1 MSRRRQNDDEDETQ
15 TKRRRG
21 APLISDVEKK
31 LQEVIGKVGEK
42 VCTNSRTLETK
53 ISKSQSTGSSITMNL
68 EKLTEFLTD
77 DLDKYRTS
85 IIDIVAGCAIYL
97 PNRVTVYTTLVGLL
111 NAKNFNFG
119 GEVVEKLI
127 AEQQDLLTKQKYQ
140 EAQNVAIFLCDLGN
154 SGVLTAQSIGEYLES
169 FISAAFEENMPQVRN
184 DYYIQTVLRCLPWI
198 GKELTEKSPEQM
210 ENIVE
215 AVGKYLELRNKN
227 HVTLLQVWSSTDQ
240 EQEDY
245 LESLSAQIE
254 QLRALNWTENHI
266 PRYYKDFEAI
276 LADALQHN
284 LPSFASPD
292 HTSDMIYP
300 YPLVVFRLF
309 QDSDCSSFSDKPLPG
324 GHSIDRF
331 LFEGEIS
338 WIIEKNQFNRKS
350 CARELLAFAEE
361 NPSVPIGF
369 LIFETIFGQM
379 LRLPHAPYPAIFHC
393 SLVLELLKLKPDDYP
408 SILVQTVEV
417 IYRRADSMQPICLDR
432 MVDWFSF
439 HLSNFQYRYTWPDWK
454 DCLTKDAY
462 SGSQIFLR
470 EVIEKCRRLGS
481 YEKIIAALPS
491 DFVKIHPCSPDVR
504 YLIDE
509 EDTALVQRAETFTQ
523 MFQERQPAE
532 AFLNE
537 LKSAEGSE
545 ELPYNINEFGL
556 FVMVMLKMASKTF
569 SHNFSALFRYQATL
583 KTVCDAS
590 EQYQEK
596 LLETL
601 FSCWKSNQQMLMI
614 LTDKLLKMQVIDCSA
629 VVAWLFDEKMWAEH
643 NRQWLF
649 EVLNQA
655 LEKLTRQINVV
666 EKDIKE
672 LTERVEN
679 KGTDDVKEEE
689 MEAEE
694 EKNEK
699 LKQDVDDLENH
710 KEKLERMVTFQKGLF
725 NDFLIAFVEEIKIAG
740 ANTSEMDGSGDTA
753 GRQSPKFQWLKGRF
767 CHVLL
772 AHAETLLK
780 HSSSIAEEVFTEGA
794 DPSVTECFNQFQSLR
809 F

>member
-1 MSRRRQNDDEDETQ
+1 MSRRRQNDEEDEIQ
-15 TKRRRG
+15 MKRRRG
-21 APLISDVEKK
+21 APLIGDVEKK
-31 LQEVIGKVGEK
+31 LQEVIGKVGDK
-42 VCTNSRTLETK
+42 N
-53 ISKSQSTGSSITMNL
+53 TGSSIEANL
-68 EKLTEFLTD
+68 EKLTAFLHD
-77 DLDKYRTS
+77 DLEKYRSS

-119 GEVVEKLI
+119 GDVVEKLI
-127 AEQQDLLTKQKYQ
+127 AEQQDLLLKQKYQ
-140 EAQNVAIFLCDLGN
+140 EAQNLAIFLCDLGN

-169 FISAAFEENMPQVRN
+169 FIAAAFEENMPQVRN

-198 GKELTEKSPEQM
+198 GKELTEKAQEQM

-215 AVGKYLELRNKN
+215 AVGKYLEMRNKN
-227 HVTLLQVWSSTDQ
+227 HVPLLRVWREGSTDQ

-254 QLRALNWTENHI
+254 NLRTANWMQNHI
-266 PRYYKDFEAI
+266 PRYYNTFEAV
-276 LADALQHN
+276 LQDALQHN
-284 LPSFASPD
+284 LPSFSSPE

-309 QDSDCSSFSDKPLPG
+309 QDADCGTDSQLPS

-350 CARELLAFAEE
+350 CARELLAFADE
-361 NPSVPIGF
+361 NPTAPVGF

-393 SLVLELLKLKPDDYP
+393 SLVLELLKLKPNDYP
-408 SILVQTVEV
+408 NILCKTVDL
-417 IYRRADSMQPICLDR
+417 IFSRADSMQPICIDR

-439 HLSNFQYRYTWPDWK
+439 HLSNFQYRYTWDEWK
-454 DCLTKDAY
+454 DCISNDEF
-462 SGSQIFLR
+462 SGRQVFLR

-491 DFVKIHPCSPDVR
+491 DFVKIHPASPEIR
-504 YLIDE
+504 YLLDE
-509 EDTALVQRAETFTQ
+509 EDAMSQRAETFTQ
-523 MFQERQPAE
+523 MFQERQPAD
-532 AFLNE
+532 AFLKE
-537 LKSAEGSE
+537 LKSTDEND
-545 ELPYNINEFGL
+545 ELPYNINEFGV
-556 FVMVMLKMASKTF
+556 FVTVMLKMASKTY
-569 SHNFSALFRYQATL
+569 SHNFSALFRYKDTL
-583 KTVCDAS
+583 KTVCDAA

-601 FSCWKSNQQMLMI
+601 YSCWKSNQQMLMI
-614 LTDKLLKMQVIDCSA
+614 LTDKLLKMQIIDCSS
-629 VVAWLFDEKMWAEH
+629 VVGWLFDEKMWQEH

-666 EKDIKE
+666 EKDIKD
-672 LTERVEN
+672 LTEKVES
-679 KGTDDVKEEE
+679 KEKVTEAGDVKMEEE
-689 MEAEE
+689 TVVD
-694 EKNEK
+694 EK
-699 LKQDVDDLENH
+699 LKGEMEELENH
-710 KEKLERMVTFQKGLF
+710 KEKLDRMVSFQRNLF
-725 NDFLIAFVEEIKIAG
+725 NDFLIAFVEEIKSA
-740 ANTSEMDGSGDTA
+740 ATNTSEMDGSGDV
-753 GRQSPKFQWLKGRF
+753 GGSESSKFLWLRGRF

-780 HSSSIAEEVFTEGA
+780 HSSSIAEEVFSEGA
-794 DPSVTECFNQFQSLR
+794 DPNISECFNQFQSLR

>member
-1 MSRRRQNDDEDETQ
+1 MMNRRRQIEDEDETQ

-21 APLISDVEKK
+21 APLITDVEKK
-31 LQEVIGKVGEK
+31 LQEIIGRVGDKNAGASIE
-42 VCTNSRTLETK
+42 TNLD
-53 ISKSQSTGSSITMNL
+53 
-68 EKLTEFLTD
+68 KLTTFLHD
-77 DLDKYRTS
+77 DLDKYRAP
-85 IIDIVAGCAIYL
+85 IIDIIAGCAIYL
-97 PNRVTVYTTLVGLL
+97 PNCVTVYTTLVGLL

-119 GEVVEKLI
+119 GDVVERLI

-140 EAQNVAIFLCDLGN
+140 EAQNLAIFLCDLGN

-169 FISAAFEENMPQVRN
+169 FIAASFEENMPQVRN

-198 GKELTEKSPEQM
+198 GKQLTEKAPEQL
-210 ENIVE
+210 ENILE
-215 AVGKYLELRNKN
+215 AVGKYLEMRNKS
-227 HVTLLQVWSSTDQ
+227 HVPLLQVWRETDQ

-245 LESLSAQIE
+245 LESLSAQIDN
-254 QLRALNWTENHI
+254 LKAANWMENHI
-266 PRYYKDFEAI
+266 PRHYIGFENV
-276 LADALQHN
+276 LQDALQHN
-284 LPSFASPD
+284 LPSFASPE

-309 QDSDCSSFSDKPLPG
+309 QDSDCAAFSSKPLPG
-324 GHSIDRF
+324 GRSIDRF

-338 WIIEKNQFNRKS
+338 WIIEKNQFNRKT

-379 LRLPHAPYPAIFHC
+379 LRLPHSPYPAVFHC
-393 SLVLELLKLKPDDYP
+393 ALILELLKVKPDEYP
-408 SILVQTVEV
+408 QILVQSVDV
-417 IYRRADSMQPICLDR
+417 MYRRADSMQPICLDR

-454 DCLTKDAY
+454 ECLDNDEF
-462 SGSQIFLR
+462 SGKQIFFR
-470 EVIEKCRRLGS
+470 ETIEKCRRLGS
-481 YEKIIAALPS
+481 YDKIIASLPP
-491 DFVKIHPCSPDVR
+491 DFTKIHPCSPDIR
-504 YLIDE
+504 YVIDE
-509 EDTALVQRAETFTQ
+509 NDTALVQRAETFTQ

-537 LKSAEGSE
+537 MKSTDEND

-569 SHNFSALFRYQATL
+569 SHNFSALFRYQSAL

-614 LTDKLLKMQVIDCSA
+614 LTDKLLKMQIIDCSS
-629 VVAWLFDEKMWAEH
+629 VVGWLFDEKMWPEH

-672 LTERVEN
+672 LTEKVEN
-679 KGTDDVKEEE
+679 KVKEETE
-689 MEAEE
+689 ETEAKMEEDEAKEDTHAKDVEE
-694 EKNEK
+694 
-699 LKQDVDDLENH
+699 LEGH

-725 NDFLIAFVEEIKIAG
+725 NDFLIAFVEEIKMSAT
-740 ANTSEMDGSGDTA
+740 NTSEMDGSGDTSGA
-753 GRQSPKFQWLKGRF
+753 QTPKFLWLKGRF

>member
-1 MSRRRQNDDEDETQ
+1 MSRRRQNDEEDEIQ
-15 TKRRRG
+15 MKRRRG
-21 APLISDVEKK
+21 APLIGDVEKK
-31 LQEVIGKVGEK
+31 LQEVIGKVGDK
-42 VCTNSRTLETK
+42 N
-53 ISKSQSTGSSITMNL
+53 TGSSIEANL
-68 EKLTEFLTD
+68 EKLTAFLHD
-77 DLDKYRTS
+77 DLEKYRSS

-119 GEVVEKLI
+119 GDVVEKLI
-127 AEQQDLLTKQKYQ
+127 AEQQDLLLKQKYQ
-140 EAQNVAIFLCDLGN
+140 EAQNLAIFLCDLGN

-169 FISAAFEENMPQVRN
+169 FIAAAFEENMPQVRN

-198 GKELTEKSPEQM
+198 GKELTEKAQEQM

-215 AVGKYLELRNKN
+215 AVGKYLEMRNKN
-227 HVTLLQVWSSTDQ
+227 HVPLLRVWREGSTDQ

-254 QLRALNWTENHI
+254 NLRTANWMQNHI
-266 PRYYKDFEAI
+266 PRYYNTFEAV
-276 LADALQHN
+276 LQDALQHN
-284 LPSFASPD
+284 LPSFSSPE

-309 QDSDCSSFSDKPLPG
+309 QDADCGTDSQLPG

-350 CARELLAFAEE
+350 CARELLAFADE
-361 NPSVPIGF
+361 NPTAPVGF

-393 SLVLELLKLKPDDYP
+393 SLVLELLKLKPNDYP
-408 SILVQTVEV
+408 NILCKTVDL
-417 IYRRADSMQPICLDR
+417 IFSRADSMQPICIDR

-439 HLSNFQYRYTWPDWK
+439 HLSNFQYRYTWDEWK
-454 DCLTKDAY
+454 DCISNDEF
-462 SGSQIFLR
+462 SGRQVFLR

-491 DFVKIHPCSPDVR
+491 DFVKIHPASPEIR
-504 YLIDE
+504 YLLDE
-509 EDTALVQRAETFTQ
+509 EDAMSQRAETFTQ
-523 MFQERQPAE
+523 MFQERQPAD
-532 AFLNE
+532 AFLKE
-537 LKSAEGSE
+537 LKSTDEND
-545 ELPYNINEFGL
+545 ELPYNISEFGV
-556 FVMVMLKMASKTF
+556 FVTVMLKMASKTY
-569 SHNFSALFRYQATL
+569 SHNFSALFRYKDTL
-583 KTVCDAS
+583 KTVCDAA

-601 FSCWKSNQQMLMI
+601 YSCWKSNQQMLMI
-614 LTDKLLKMQVIDCSA
+614 LTDKLLKMQIIDCSS
-629 VVAWLFDEKMWAEH
+629 VVGWLFDEKMWQEH

-666 EKDIKE
+666 EKDIKD
-672 LTERVEN
+672 LTEKVES
-679 KGTDDVKEEE
+679 KEKVTEAGDVKMEEE
-689 MEAEE
+689 TVVD
-694 EKNEK
+694 EK
-699 LKQDVDDLENH
+699 LKGEMEELENH
-710 KEKLERMVTFQKGLF
+710 KEKLDRMVSFQRNLF
-725 NDFLIAFVEEIKIAG
+725 NDFLIAFVEEIKSA
-740 ANTSEMDGSGDTA
+740 ATNTSEMDGSGDV
-753 GRQSPKFQWLKGRF
+753 GGSESSKFLWLRGRF

-780 HSSSIAEEVFTEGA
+780 HSSSIAEEVFSEGA
-794 DPSVTECFNQFQSLR
+794 DPNISECFNQFQSLR

>member
-1 MSRRRQNDDEDETQ
+1 M
-15 TKRRRG
+15 KRRRG
-21 APLISDVEKK
+21 APLISDVERK
-31 LQEVIGKVGEK
+31 LQEVIGKVGDK
-42 VCTNSRTLETK
+42 N
-53 ISKSQSTGSSITMNL
+53 TGSSIEANL
-68 EKLTEFLTD
+68 EKLTEFLHG
-77 DLDKYRTS
+77 DLDKYRAT

-119 GEVVEKLI
+119 GDVVEKLI

-140 EAQNVAIFLCDLGN
+140 EAQNLAIFLCDLGN

-198 GKELTEKSPEQM
+198 GKELTEKAQEQM

-215 AVGKYLELRNKN
+215 AIGKYLESRNKT
-227 HVTLLQVWSSTDQ
+227 HVPLLQVWQEGSTDL

-245 LESLSAQIE
+245 LDSLSAQIE
-254 QLRALNWTENHI
+254 TLRKANWTENHI
-266 PRYYKDFEAI
+266 PRYYSAFETV
-276 LADALQHN
+276 LQDALQHN
-284 LPSFASPD
+284 LPSFSSPE
-292 HTSDMIYP
+292 HHSEMIYP

-309 QDSDCSSFSDKPLPG
+309 QDSDCEKFADAPLPG

-331 LFEGEIS
+331 LFEGEIA
-338 WIIEKNQFNRKS
+338 WIIEKNQFNRKT
-350 CARELLAFAEE
+350 CARELVAFAAE
-361 NPSVPIGF
+361 NPAAPVGF

-393 SLVLELLKLKPDDYP
+393 SLVLELLKVKPEDFP
-408 SILVQTVEV
+408 NILVKTVDL
-417 IYRRADSMQPICLDR
+417 IFSRADSMQPICIDR

-439 HLSNFQYRYTWPDWK
+439 HLSNFQYRYTWDEWK
-454 DCLTKDAY
+454 SCIDKEEFA
-462 SGSQIFLR
+462 GSQIFLR

-481 YEKIIAALPS
+481 YEKIITALPK
-491 DFVKIHPCSPDVR
+491 DFVKIHPCNPEVR
-504 YLIDE
+504 YPIDE
-509 EDTALVQRAETFTQ
+509 EDKALTQRAETFTQ
-523 MFQERQPAE
+523 MFQERQPAD

-537 LKSAEGSE
+537 MKSGEE
-545 ELPYNINEFGL
+545 NDELPYNINEFGV
-556 FVMVMLKMASKTF
+556 FITVMLKMASKTY
-569 SHNFSALFRYQATL
+569 SHNFSALFRYQAVL
-583 KTVCDAS
+583 KTVCDVS

-601 FSCWKSNQQMLMI
+601 YACWKTNQQMLMI

-629 VVAWLFDEKMWAEH
+629 VVGWLFDEKMWPEH

-666 EKDIKE
+666 EKDIRD
-672 LTERVEN
+672 LTEKVDGKS
-679 KGTDDVKEEE
+679 KGDNEDGDEKMEEE
-689 MEAEE
+689 SAQE
-694 EKNEK
+694 EKG
-699 LKQDVDDLENH
+699 KQDIEDLENH
-710 KEKLERMVTFQKGLF
+710 KEKLERMVSFQKGLF
-725 NDFLIAFVEEIKIAG
+725 NDLLIAFVEEIKAAG
-740 ANTSEMDGSGDTA
+740 TNTSEMDGSGDND
-753 GRQSPKFQWLKGRF
+753 GSQSSKFMWLRGRF
-767 CHVLL
+767 CHILL

-780 HSSSIAEEVFTEGA
+780 HSSSIAEEVFSEGA
-794 DPSVTECFNQFQSLR
+794 DPSITECFNQFQSLR

>member
-1 MSRRRQNDDEDETQ
+1 MSRRRQNDEEDEIQ
-15 TKRRRG
+15 MKRRRG
-21 APLISDVEKK
+21 VPLIGDVEKK
-31 LQEVIGKVGEK
+31 LQEVIGKVGDK
-42 VCTNSRTLETK
+42 N
-53 ISKSQSTGSSITMNL
+53 TGSSIEANL
-68 EKLTEFLTD
+68 EKLTAFLHD
-77 DLDKYRTS
+77 DLEKYRSS

-119 GEVVEKLI
+119 GDVVEKLI
-127 AEQQDLLTKQKYQ
+127 AEQQDLLLKQKYQ
-140 EAQNVAIFLCDLGN
+140 EAQNLAIFLCDLGN

-169 FISAAFEENMPQVRN
+169 FIAAAFEENMPQVRN

-198 GKELTEKSPEQM
+198 GKELTEKAQEQM

-215 AVGKYLELRNKN
+215 AVGKYLEMRNKN
-227 HVTLLQVWSSTDQ
+227 HVPLLRVWREGSTDQ

-254 QLRALNWTENHI
+254 NLRTANWMENHI
-266 PRYYKDFEAI
+266 PRYYKAFEAV
-276 LADALQHN
+276 LQDALQHN
-284 LPSFASPD
+284 LPSFSSPE

-309 QDSDCSSFSDKPLPG
+309 QDSDCGADSHLPG

-350 CARELLAFAEE
+350 CARELLAFADE
-361 NPSVPIGF
+361 NPTAPVGF

-408 SILVQTVEV
+408 NILCKTVDL
-417 IYRRADSMQPICLDR
+417 IFSRADSMQPICIDR

-439 HLSNFQYRYTWPDWK
+439 HLSNFQYRYTWDEWK
-454 DCLTKDAY
+454 DCISNDEF
-462 SGSQIFLR
+462 SGRQVFLR

-491 DFVKIHPCSPDVR
+491 DFVKIHPASPEIR
-504 YLIDE
+504 YLLDE
-509 EDTALVQRAETFTQ
+509 EDAMSQRAETFTQ
-523 MFQERQPAE
+523 MFQERQPAD
-532 AFLNE
+532 AFLKE
-537 LKSAEGSE
+537 LKSTDEND
-545 ELPYNINEFGL
+545 ELPYNINEFGV
-556 FVMVMLKMASKTF
+556 FVTVMLKMASKTY
-569 SHNFSALFRYQATL
+569 SHNFSALFRYKDTL

-601 FSCWKSNQQMLMI
+601 YSCWKSNQQMLMI
-614 LTDKLLKMQVIDCSA
+614 LTDKLLKMQIIDCSS
-629 VVAWLFDEKMWAEH
+629 VVGWLFDEKMWQEH

-666 EKDIKE
+666 EKDIKDLAE
-672 LTERVEN
+672 KVESKEKVTEA
-679 KGTDDVKEEE
+679 GDVKMEEE
-689 MEAEE
+689 IVED
-694 EKNEK
+694 EK
-699 LKQDVDDLENH
+699 LKGEMEELENH
-710 KEKLERMVTFQKGLF
+710 KEKLDRMVSFQRNLF
-725 NDFLIAFVEEIKIAG
+725 NDFLIAFVEEIKSA
-740 ANTSEMDGSGDTA
+740 ATNTSEMDGSGDV
-753 GRQSPKFQWLKGRF
+753 GGSESSKFLWLRGRF

-780 HSSSIAEEVFTEGA
+780 HSSSIAEEVFSEGA
-794 DPSVTECFNQFQSLR
+794 DPNITECFNQFQSLR

>member
-1 MSRRRQNDDEDETQ
+1 M
-15 TKRRRG
+15 KRRRG

-31 LQEVIGKVGEK
+31 LQEVIGRVGDK
-42 VCTNSRTLETK
+42 N
-53 ISKSQSTGSSITMNL
+53 TGASIEANL
-68 EKLTEFLTD
+68 DKLTSFLHD
-77 DLDKYRTS
+77 DLDKYRTT
-85 IIDIVAGCAIYL
+85 IIDIVAGCAIFL

-119 GEVVEKLI
+119 GDVVERLI
-127 AEQQDLLTKQKYQ
+127 AEQQDLLSKQKYQ
-140 EAQNVAIFLCDLGN
+140 EAQNLAIFLCDLGN

-169 FISAAFEENMPQVRN
+169 FIAAAFEENMPQVRN

-198 GKELTEKSPEQM
+198 GKELSEKALEQM
-210 ENIVE
+210 DNILE
-215 AVGKYLELRNKN
+215 AVGKYLEMRNKS
-227 HVTLLQVWSSTDQ
+227 HVALLQVWREGTTDQ

-254 QLRALNWTENHI
+254 NLKAANWMENHI
-266 PRYYKDFEAI
+266 PRHYIGFETT

-284 LPSFASPD
+284 LPSFASPE
-292 HTSDMIYP
+292 HTPEMIYP

-324 GHSIDRF
+324 GRSIDRF
-331 LFEGEIS
+331 LFEGEIA
-338 WIIEKNQFNRKS
+338 WIIEKNRFNRKT

-379 LRLPHAPYPAIFHC
+379 LRLPHAPYPAVFHC
-393 SLVLELLKLKPDDYP
+393 SLILELLKLKPDDYP
-408 SILVQTVEV
+408 QILVQTVDL
-417 IYRRADSMQPICLDR
+417 IYKRADSMQPICLDR

-439 HLSNFQYRYTWPDWK
+439 HLSNFQYRYTWPEWK
-454 DCLTKDAY
+454 DCLEKDEF
-462 SGSQIFLR
+462 SGSQIFFR

-481 YEKIIAALPS
+481 YEKIIAALPK

-504 YLIDE
+504 YIIDE
-509 EDTALVQRAETFTQ
+509 EDSSLVQRAETFTQ

-537 LKSAEGSE
+537 LKSADENAE
-545 ELPYNINEFGL
+545 YPYNINEFGL
-556 FVMVMLKMASKTF
+556 FVMVMLKMASKTY

-583 KTVCDAS
+583 KTVCDAA

-601 FSCWKSNQQMLMI
+601 YSCWKSNQQMLMI

-629 VVAWLFDEKMWAEH
+629 VVAWLLDEKMWQEH

-655 LEKLTRQINVV
+655 LEKLTRQIHVV

-672 LTERVEN
+672 LNEKVEN
-679 KGTDDVKEEE
+679 KEKRDNEESEVKMEEDE
-689 MEAEE
+689 
-694 EKNEK
+694 NEK
-699 LKQDVDDLENH
+699 KDEEDLQNH
-710 KEKLERMVTFQKGLF
+710 KEKLDRMVTFQKSLF
-725 NDFLIAFVEEIKIAG
+725 NDLLLAFVEEIKIA
-740 ANTSEMDGSGDTA
+740 ATNTSEMDGSGDSA
-753 GRQSPKFQWLKGRF
+753 GQQSPKFQWLKGRF

-780 HSSSIAEEVFTEGA
+780 HSSSIAEEVFTDGT